1 MPAQV
6 ATGAKRK
13 AIADSNRAMFL
24 WVAAMSAV
32 LGVCVV
38 ISIFLVQQIIFKGKV
53 VAEMSKTAKTL
64 TDNNKAA
71 PELTQNIRVLETN
84 AALNSVK
91 ANDEQKA
98 LQVVL
103 DALPADRN
111 TLALGSSLQQNLLAD
126 IGGLTLNSLSIDNAT
141 TTQSS
146 DENTIPLQFQV
157 TSADANTMKDM
168 LTKLERSIRTID
180 IDSLILERGDTSY
193 RISVSGHAYYAPAK
207 TIQLTEKV
215 VKP

>member
-1 MPAQV
+1 MKLTP
-6 ATGAKRK
+6 KRTRS
-13 AIADSNRAMFL
+13 DSA
-24 WVAAMSAV
+24 
-32 LGVCVV
+32 
-38 ISIFLVQQIIFKGKV
+38 
-53 VAEMSKTAKTL
+53 
-64 TDNNKAA
+64 KAA
-71 PELTQNIRVLETN
+71 VQAHQN
-84 AALNSVK
+84 AAQAPIEPPVYVTLPDECKPFWDAIVTSRARDTWTESDLVTA
-91 ANDEQKA
+91 ANMARVQRA